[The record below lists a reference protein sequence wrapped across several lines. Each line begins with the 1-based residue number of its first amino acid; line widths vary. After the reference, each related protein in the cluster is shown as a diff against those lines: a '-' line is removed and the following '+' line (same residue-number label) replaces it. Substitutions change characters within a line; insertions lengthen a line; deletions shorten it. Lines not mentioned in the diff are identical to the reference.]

1 MATYTLNLTPA
12 LINLATEGS
21 LDTSVLGGV
30 SLQRTGYVETVDSTG
45 GRKVTEMIDGESWT
59 DVPQGPTDYGDGNGG
74 TWIS

>member
-21 LDTSVLGGV
+21 LDTSVLDGV

-59 DVPQGPTDYGDGNGG
+59 DVPQGPTSYDDGNGG